1 MKRFFNILLV
11 VFSVVYP
18 FFILAGFLWL
28 KASPRVMAL
37 GLVAL
42 GAVYFLA
49 NSGDAKHRGFSG
61 ARFWIMLG
69 AVALIALITF
79 LTDNAG
85 LLKAYPI
92 FVNLLLLGSFGYT
105 LFHGPTMIYRFAAIR
120 DKSIKESPDRE
131 KIETYCRKV
140 TKIWCVFFIANA
152 AFSVITALL
161 GDVVWSVYNGFVS
174 YVLIGILFA
183 GEMIYRKVKMSG

>member
-1 MKRFFNILLV
+1 MKRFFTVLLI

-49 NSGDAKHRGFSG
+49 NSGDARQRGFTG

-69 AVALIALITF
+69 AVAVIAAVAIITE
-79 LTDNAG
+79 NAG
-85 LLKAYPI
+85 LLKVYPV
-92 FVNLLLLGSFGYT
+92 FVSLLLLGSFGYT
-105 LFHGPTMIYRFAAIR
+105 LFHGPTMIYRFATLR
-120 DKSIKESPDRE
+120 DTSIASSAEKE
-131 KIETYCRKV
+131 KIEAHCRKV
-140 TKIWCVFFIANA
+140 TVIWCVFFIVNA
-152 AFSVITALL
+152 AVSVVTIAL

-174 YVLIGILFA
+174 YVVIGVLFM
-183 GEMIYRKVKMSG
+183 GEIIYRKLKLKR